1 MIVLV
6 EDDPDFRDETCAFFD
21 ARGFEITAVADGDTL
36 RQVISTGGVE
46 LVLLDVMLRD
56 SNESGLEIARRLRR
70 ELPEIGIVMLTCL
83 DQPIDQVRGLDTGV
97 DSYLAKGGDLMVLE
111 ATVRNVLDRRKGVLR
126 DRDDAWALDR
136 TKWSLTAPN
145 GKRVTI
151 TNAELTLLSC
161 LMTRH
166 DAPVA
171 RSVLLSALDKP
182 DDEFTNRN
190 LDNIVRRLRRKVES
204 EAQMELPLR
213 SAYGKGYAFTAR
225 GTLR

>member
-6 EDDPDFRDETCAFFD
+6 EDDPDFRAETCAFLR
-21 ARGFEITAVADGDTL
+21 ARGFEIAAVTDGDAL
-36 RQVISTGGVE
+36 RQLLSTGTVR

-56 SNESGLEIARRLRR
+56 SDEDGLEIARRLRQDMP
-70 ELPEIGIVMLTCL
+70 ELGIVMLTCL
-83 DQPIDQVRGLDTGV
+83 DQPVDQVRGLDAGV

-111 ATVRNVLDRRKGVLR
+111 ATVRNVLGRRKGPR
-126 DRDDAWALDR
+126 PSPDDVWTLDR
-136 TKWSLTAPN
+136 TRWSLIAPN
-145 GKRVTI
+145 GKRVAV
-151 TNAELTLLSC
+151 TNAELELLSC
-161 LMTRH
+161 LMAQG

-204 EAQMELPLR
+204 DAGMELPLR
-213 SAYGKGYAFTAR
+213 SAYGKGYAFTAG
-225 GTLR
+225 GTFR